1 VSNTLVEIISLV
13 RICLCALIVIAHGA
27 VTAFADDPVENIRP
41 RDPVAI
47 LLLQTGMERSQTFR
61 QLVQDLRQSNVIVYV
76 DVRQEPGY
84 GPSGSLTFTTQSHGW
99 RWVRATIDTG
109 TTDNASVR
117 RNVFHLTEIL
127 GHELQHAREVIA
139 ASSMQNLDDFEAHLR
154 RIGTSLGKHRF
165 DTAAAVEIGRTVASE
180 LLGDHTYL
188 VSDAACDAWSGPHSP
203 ALSAADMV
211 RSFCPYQTP
220 RKSDQPRSASAVWQR
235 CETAKPGKFLR
246 N

>member
-1 VSNTLVEIISLV
+1 MDSV
-13 RICLCALIVIAHGA
+13 RNLIRIFMVAAMAIAHAGGA
-27 VTAFADDPVENIRP
+27 AFADGPVENIRP

-47 LLLQTGMERSQTFR
+47 LLLQIGMERSQTFR
-61 QLVQDLRQSNVIVYV
+61 QLVQDLRQSNVVVYI

-84 GPSGSLTFTTQSHGW
+84 GPSGSLTFMTQSHGW

-139 ASSMQNLDDFEAHLR
+139 ASSMQNLVDFEAHLR

-203 ALSAADMV
+203 ALPAADMV
-211 RSFCPYQTP
+211 RSFCPYQTH
-220 RKSDQPRSASAVWQR
+220 RKSDQPRSVSAAWQR
-235 CETAKPGKFLR
+235 CETSEPAKFLR